1 MEKSLPKHVA
11 FIMDGNGRWAKK
23 KLVSKKLGH
32 KAGAEALNNLLKK
45 IAKTEIKH
53 VTVYAFS
60 TENWKRSKQEVEDIM
75 NLLREYFNNY
85 ISSNKKTNF
94 KIDVIGDIS
103 YLDHDLQEKIKNL
116 EDNSKNNQG
125 LNLHIAL
132 NYGGRDEIVRALKKI
147 AIKIKNNQIN
157 IDGITE
163 DLFAKH
169 LDTSNCP
176 DPELIVRTSGEFRIS
191 NFLLWQSAYSEFY
204 FCDKLWPDFTFND
217 LEIALNKYLNRERR
231 FGGRNEGK

>member
-23 KLVSKKLGH
+23 KFVSKKLGH

-94 KIDVIGDIS
+94 KIDVIGDTS
-103 YLDHDLQEKIKNL
+103 YLDYDLQEKIKNL

-157 IDGITE
+157 IDEITE

-169 LDTSNCP
+169 LDTSSCP

-191 NFLLWQSAYSEFY
+191 NFLIWQSAYSEFY